1 MALHD
6 KKNTTNQS
14 PKKYQKYY
22 KTFVYLGVTC
32 NPKTTTSIDKERRI
46 EMKYF
51 TEPNGKFVI
60 EIPTEWQ
67 YKNIAVGHEEV
78 SPFSFELYENSIGAF
93 QISCYSEQ
101 EKPINQ
107 SVPVQKFDTN
117 KLNFIK
123 QRMDG
128 GDFNMHLWY
137 AVVEDHM
144 FMAKYIYDTSKQG
157 DTEVKTELEKA
168 ELALATLE
176 LISPDKRNLALEF
189 DKYEKFMAS
198 LAASFDLK
206 NRAIKNKSVIELMI
220 IIANQID
227 AYLRMAIVMKKQ
239 LQEKTNRIDIALLY
253 QGETDTPIMERKIYR
268 QAKDLGIISQDTF
281 DKLDKLYTERNKVV
295 HRYIISEFK
304 TVYLYE
310 IVYEYESVCE
320 TVRQSLKVVEDLQF
334 TEGIGIHGN
343 GRHPDEEP
351 TEQNINMLYS
361 QVNDKHLI
369 RDLFRDIKQ

>member
-1 MALHD
+1 
-6 KKNTTNQS
+6 
-14 PKKYQKYY
+14 
-22 KTFVYLGVTC
+22 
-32 NPKTTTSIDKERRI
+32 
-46 EMKYF
+46 MKYF

-60 EIPTEWQ
+60 KVPTEWQ
-67 YKNIAVGHEEV
+67 YKNIAVGQDEV

-93 QISCYSEQ
+93 QLSCYSDQEQ
-101 EKPINQ
+101 PINK
-107 SVPVQKFDTN
+107 SVPVQKFDAN
-117 KLNFIK
+117 KLDFIN

-128 GDFNMHLWY
+128 GGFNIHLWY

-144 FMAKYIYDTSKQG
+144 VMAKYIYDTSKQ
-157 DTEVKTELEKA
+157 DNPEVKTELEKA
-168 ELALATLE
+168 ELVMTTFE
-176 LISPDKRNLALEF
+176 LISPNKRNLALEF
-189 DKYEKFMAS
+189 DRYEKFMVS

-206 NRAIKNKSVIELMI
+206 NRAIQNKSVIELMI

-253 QGETDTPIMERKIYR
+253 QGETDTPIMERKIYK
-268 QAKDLGIISQDTF
+268 QAKDLRIISQDIF
-281 DKLDKLYTERNKVV
+281 DKLDRLYTERNKVV

-310 IVYEYESVCE
+310 IVYEYETVCE

-334 TEGIGIHGN
+334 TEGIGVHGN

-351 TEQNINMLYS
+351 TEQDVNMLYS

-369 RDLFRDIKQ
+369 RDLFREIKK